1 MFDEK
6 MHPLVLEALEFATWA
21 HGSIKQLRKY
31 TGEPYITHPIAV
43 AEIVKLAP
51 HTPEMLAA
59 ALLHDVRE
67 DVLVP
72 RYVIL
77 RVFGPIVDEYVDWL
91 TEVSTK
97 ADGVRSLRK
106 AKDRNRLALA
116 PHQVQ
121 TIKLGDII
129 HNTISIVANDPKFS
143 RVYLP
148 EMVELLSVLTKGDP
162 HLHTIATETVMH
174 NLKNILT

>member
-1 MFDEK
+1 MA
-6 MHPLVLEALEFATWA
+6 EALKFATWA
-21 HGSIKQLRKY
+21 HGIIGQVRKY

-43 AEIVKLAP
+43 AEIVKTVP

-121 TIKLGDII
+121 TIKLCDII
-129 HNTISIVANDPKFS
+129 HNTTSIVVNDPKFS

-148 EMVELLSVLTKGDP
+148 EMVDLLSVLTKGDP
-162 HLHTIATETVMH
+162 GLHATATDVVMRGIDD
-174 NLKNILT
+174 ILIQRVSKF